1 MRVALTGG
9 TGFLGSHVLDALS
22 GHDVSAL
29 TRRVQPARE
38 GVTWITGA
46 LDDFASL
53 AKLCDR
59 ADAVIHVAG
68 IVNGSA
74 AAFEAGNVA
83 GTIAMLA
90 AAPLA
95 ARFVHVSS
103 LSAREPGMSL
113 YGASK
118 ARGEAL
124 VVASERAWSIVRPPA
139 IYGPRDTDNLDLFR
153 LARRGVVP
161 LPPGGRL
168 SVIHAT
174 DLARLIVAL
183 ATAGEQRVYE
193 ADDGVPGGWDHRDFA
208 RAIGEAVGK
217 RVLPLAMPRA
227 VMTLA
232 ARADHMLRG
241 DKAKLTPDRIAYF
254 CHPDWVIDPA
264 ARPHATLWQPQIAT
278 PAGLAA
284 TARWYRDH
292 GWL

>member
-9 TGFLGSHVLDALS
+9 TGFLGSHVLDALA

-29 TRRVQPARE
+29 ARRAQPARE
-38 GVTWITGA
+38 GVKWITGA

-68 IVNGSA
+68 VVNGSA

-83 GTIAMLA
+83 GTIAMLV

-95 ARFVHVSS
+95 ARIVHVSS
-103 LSAREPGMSL
+103 LSAREPGLSL

-124 VVASERAWSIVRPPA
+124 VVASQRAWSIVRPPA

-161 LPPGGRL
+161 LPPGGSL

-183 ATAGEQRVYE
+183 ATAGERRVYE

-227 VMTLA
+227 AMTLA
-232 ARADHMLRG
+232 SAADRMLRG
-241 DKAKLTPDRIAYF
+241 DKAKLTADRVAYF

-264 ARPHATLWQPQIAT
+264 ARPRMTLWQPQIPT

>member
-9 TGFLGSHVLDALS
+9 TGFLGSHVLDALA
-22 GHDVSAL
+22 GHDVNAL
-29 TRRVQPARE
+29 TRRAQPARE

-68 IVNGSA
+68 VVNGSA

-83 GTIAMLA
+83 GTAAMLA

-103 LSAREPGMSL
+103 LSAREPGLSL

-227 VMTLA
+227 AMTLA

-264 ARPHATLWQPQIAT
+264 ARSHATLWQPQIAT